1 MCTQQLYQPGD
12 LETAEMLLTGLEAG
26 DAKVLPGPVFSDCQE
41 SDL

>member
-12 LETAEMLLTGLEAG
+12 LETTEMLLMGLEAG
-26 DAKVLPGPVFSDCQE
+26 DAKVLPGPVFSECQE